1 MKKKNTKLQ
10 TTQKRA
16 LEPKNSEELKVKIK
30 DLLSTPLY
38 GADAQLDHHIAEG
51 HPTKKKAAKQ
61 VVSLASLFSLDNF
74 SSLRELVTE
83 WSNGRATEFGI
94 QLYKEY
100 NCQTASEKAL
110 AQTVVIAFEH
120 ILDYSRRLH
129 IMMENTGNAKVI
141 DTKVYLL
148 FLKRMQIIGLELD
161 RANRQFLTVLQT
173 LKQIKA
179 PQLEVNVKTKT
190 AFVAQNQ
197 QFNVENKANKG
208 REEEQNEIIET
219 K

>member
-1 MKKKNTKLQ
+1 MKKKDSKLQ
-10 TTQKRA
+10 VTQKRA
-16 LEPKNSEELKVKIK
+16 LAPENSTELKAAIK
-30 DLLSTPLY
+30 DLLSKPVN
-38 GADAQLDHHIAEG
+38 GAETQLDRHLEG
-51 HPTKKKAAKQ
+51 SPTKKKARKL
-61 VVSLASLFSLDNF
+61 VIDLASLFNLENF
-74 SSLRELVTE
+74 SCFRELVTD

-129 IMMENTGNAKVI
+129 SMLETTGRMQVMDIKTYPLI
-141 DTKVYLL
+141 
-148 FLKRMQIIGLELD
+148 LKRIQIIGLELD
-161 RANRQFLTVLQT
+161 RANRQFLTALQT

-197 QFNVENKANKG
+197 QFNVENKPGKG
-208 REEEQNEIIET
+208 EEEKQNETI
-219 K
+219 

>member
-1 MKKKNTKLQ
+1 MNMKKKDSKLQ
-10 TTQKRA
+10 VTQKRA
-16 LEPKNSEELKVKIK
+16 LAPENSTELKTAIK
-30 DLLSTPLY
+30 DLLSKPVN
-38 GADAQLDHHIAEG
+38 GAEAQLDRHLEG
-51 HPTKKKAAKQ
+51 NPTKKKARKL
-61 VVSLASLFSLDNF
+61 VMDMGSLFNLDNF
-74 SSLRELVTE
+74 SCLRELVTD

-129 IMMENTGNAKVI
+129 AMLETTGRMQVMDIKTYPLI
-141 DTKVYLL
+141 
-148 FLKRMQIIGLELD
+148 LKRIQIIGLELD
-161 RANRQFLTVLQT
+161 RANRQFLTALQT

-197 QFNVENKANKG
+197 QFNVENKPGKG
-208 REEEQNEIIET
+208 EEEKQNETI
-219 K
+219 